1 MSSEFGVGPSVD
13 PKHDFLSDHIN
24 KPHNLNGVDPFQQVL
39 DKKIGE
45 IDSVSISSHIPAT
58 PAIDFSQF
66 SKQSASELLN
76 NKDFEAGINDLL
88 AQLGG

>member
-13 PKHDFLSDHIN
+13 PKHDFSDHVN
-24 KPHNLNGVDPFQQVL
+24 QPHNLNGVDPFQQVL

-58 PAIDFSQF
+58 PAIDFSPF
-66 SKQSASELLN
+66 SDQSATELLN
-76 NKDFEAGINDLL
+76 DKKFEAGINDLL
-88 AQLGG
+88 DQLLGG